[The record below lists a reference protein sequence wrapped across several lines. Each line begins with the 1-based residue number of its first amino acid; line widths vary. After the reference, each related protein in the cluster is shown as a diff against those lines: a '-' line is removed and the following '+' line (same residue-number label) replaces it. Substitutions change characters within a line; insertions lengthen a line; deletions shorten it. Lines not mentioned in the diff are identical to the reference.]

1 MIYLFFIKRKTAYDM
16 RISYWSSD
24 VCSSDL
30 EMKRHAG
37 AFALQS
43 DTAARRHCGFLLAQ
57 RDRVGYGFAIQAEQ
71 HIAGTQAG
79 MVGRAA
85 RMHAN
90 DDDAA
95 TVDAKWR
102 EALHVLHAEPAAY
115 DTAQIGRASCRER
128 VCQYVYISVVAVALK
143 KKITYVRYELDR
155 TIHNKTK

>member
-85 RMHAN
+85 RSE
-90 DDDAA
+90 DGR
-95 TVDAKWR
+95 VGKECVSSCLSWWS
-102 EALHVLHAEPAAY
+102 P
-115 DTAQIGRASCRER
+115 DT
-128 VCQYVYISVVAVALK
+128 
-143 KKITYVRYELDR
+143 
-155 TIHNKTK
+155 